1 MKQERGTIYALKVLL
16 FGLLPLVAVG
26 LLIFYSYAR
35 SREISLIERNY
46 RVLETAKRQLQD
58 RFEGRTIAYRRFIS
72 KKTRVLRR
80 SVRQK
85 MPALRGHCRR
95 GKELFGSSQRTT
107 SAIQS
112 VPCRYQSF

>member
-26 LLIFYSYAR
+26 LFIFYSYAR

-72 KKTRVLRR
+72 KKDKGT
-80 SVRQK
+80 
-85 MPALRGHCRR
+85 
-95 GKELFGSSQRTT
+95 
-107 SAIQS
+107 
-112 VPCRYQSF
+112 